1 MPNWIDE
8 QVQKQRFEDMVRTAQ
23 HDQLANLAATTVR
36 LARMRFYSPLLAQ
49 LGRWLE
55 AFGYRLQMRYSV
67 APEVAVIAD
76 SPGTSSRC

>member
-23 HDQLANLAATTVR
+23 HDHLVNLALTVG
-36 LARMRFYSPLLAQ
+36 LTRMRFYSPLLAQ

-55 AFGYRLQMRYSV
+55 VYGYRLQVRYGAV
-67 APEVAVIAD
+67 PEVVIATD
-76 SPGTSSRC
+76 SGGAVSRC

>member
-23 HDQLANLAATTVR
+23 HDHMANLATTVG
-36 LARMRFYSPLLAQ
+36 LARVRFYNPLLAQ

-55 AFGYRLQMRYSV
+55 AYGYRLQERYSA
-67 APEVAVIAD
+67 APEVVVIAD
-76 SPGTSSRC
+76 SCGTTSRC